1 MSSST
6 GHFHY
11 SQSILCAKCWRQ
23 RLRMHRKDTK
33 KAWTGS
39 DSQQTIADKTNGR
52 RRRFSCWARSAIQR
66 IVHRSG
72 CYFGVQNGSDSRVL
86 VAGCALSLTE
96 SLAPQPWRHYI
107 TRFDRLWRHA
117 WPARA
122 VDPEKVKGGKRGKDW
137 NWKAWG
143 DSTFVQQLYIPYT
156 PAFRLALRAQYYRG
170 LRTCPAVG
178 RRCQRGVARCVL
190 MKISQRKTL
199 AVSPLLH
206 RATSLTDRATGST
219 TETEITI
226 R

>member
-23 RLRMHRKDTK
+23 RLRIHRKDTK

-39 DSQQTIADKTNGR
+39 DSQQTSRQDKWQTPP
-52 RRRFSCWARSAIQR
+52 IQLLDAL
-66 IVHRSG
+66 
-72 CYFGVQNGSDSRVL
+72 CYTAHCSSIRLLFWRTEWLWFPRLG
-86 VAGCALSLTE
+86 GCALSLTE

-137 NWKAWG
+137 KAWR
-143 DSTFVQQLYIPYT
+143 DSAFVRQLYIPYT
-156 PAFRLALRAQYYRG
+156 PAFRLALRAQYYG
-170 LRTCPAVG
+170 EDCG
-178 RRCQRGVARCVL
+178 RVLQSAGNVSVAWH
-190 MKISQRKTL
+190 
-199 AVSPLLH
+199 AVSWW
-206 RATSLTDRATGST
+206 R
-219 TETEITI
+219 
-226 R
+226 